1 MSVGTDAAKEQ
12 VDAAVGLYLALVVGA
27 LFHKVG
33 GVAVEDMDV
42 LGLYVDIAEEVGPHE
57 GVVAL
62 AVFFRQADVLVH
74 IERHD
79 VLKRHLAFLIQAD
92 ELFVHAQ
99 GRGAGGTAQDKGVVG
114 GGLLLVDFLY
124 YVVGCPARYEGV
136 VV

>member
-1 MSVGTDAAKEQ
+1 MSVGTDAAKEEI
-12 VDAAVGLYLALVVGA
+12 DAAVGLYLALVVGA

-33 GVAVEDMDV
+33 GVAIEDMDV

-79 VLKRHLAFLIQAD
+79 ILKGNLAFLIQAD
-92 ELFVHAQ
+92 EFFVHAQ
-99 GRGAGGTAQDKGVVG
+99 GRGAGGTAQDEGVVG